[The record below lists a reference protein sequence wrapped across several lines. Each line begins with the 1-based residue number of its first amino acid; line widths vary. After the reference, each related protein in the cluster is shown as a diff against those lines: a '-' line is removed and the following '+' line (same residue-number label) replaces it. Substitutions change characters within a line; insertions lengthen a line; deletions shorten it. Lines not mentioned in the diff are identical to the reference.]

1 MTASRASEETIA
13 EGTTEEEWRI
23 VVAGGGT
30 GGHLFPGIAIA
41 EAFRKRFPKTLCRFV
56 SVGTRIEREALDHA
70 GFTLETIRSRGLKGK
85 GIWGQI
91 KSLMEIPF
99 GLGQS
104 IRVLKSFSPHVVIG
118 VGGYAAGPVCL
129 AAWMLRIPLVL
140 QEQNSELGLTNRM
153 LLPLA
158 DRLYISFPSLLQS
171 HPHVRLTGNP
181 VRSGF
186 LQPQHFRRKHTSP
199 FTVLVCGGSQ
209 GARAINSAVLDAM
222 DILGDRIRLIH
233 QTGVLDEKRVKA
245 HYSEQRLSAEV
256 FAFIRDMATAYAES
270 DLVVCRAGAS
280 TIAEITVS
288 GKPAILIPF
297 PHAAGD
303 HQRKNALALVE
314 AGAAECILESDL
326 TGEILA
332 ERIRYGMSHPEAL
345 AAMSEASRKLGRPD
359 AADAIMTDIVELRKS
374 LVSIES

>member
-1 MTASRASEETIA
+1 MAPKAFDETITEEASE
-13 EGTTEEEWRI
+13 GGWRI

-41 EAFRKRFPKTLCRFV
+41 EAFRKRFPKTVCRFV
-56 SVGTRIEREALDHA
+56 SVGTRIEREALAHA
-70 GFTLETIRSRGLKGK
+70 GFALETIRSRGLKGK

-91 KSLMEIPF
+91 KGLMELPF

-104 IRVLKSFSPHVVIG
+104 IRILKRLSPHVVIG

-129 AAWMLRIPLVL
+129 AAWMLRIPLAL
-140 QEQNSELGLTNRM
+140 QEQNSELGLTNKL

-158 DRLYISFPSLLQS
+158 DRLYLSFPSPLQN
-171 HPHVRLTGNP
+171 HPRARLTGNP

-186 LQPQHFRRKHTSP
+186 LQTPRRLPQNGAP

-209 GARAINSAVLDAM
+209 GAKAINTAVMEAM
-222 DILGDRIRLIH
+222 DIIGDRIRLIH
-233 QTGVLDEKRVKA
+233 QTGNLDEERVKA
-245 HYSEQRLSAEV
+245 HYSDRRLLVEV
-256 FAFIRDMATAYAES
+256 SAFIRDMATAYAES
-270 DLVVCRAGAS
+270 DLVICRAGAS

-326 TGEILA
+326 TGAVLA
-332 ERIRYGMSHPEAL
+332 ERIRYSMSHPDAL
-345 AAMSEASRKLGRPD
+345 AAMAEASRKLGRPD
-359 AADAIMTDIVELRKS
+359 AADRIVQDIVELRKS
-374 LVSIES
+374 VV

>member
-1 MTASRASEETIA
+1 MNLRVSRETIA
-13 EGTTEEEWRI
+13 DDPSEMGWRI

-41 EAFRKRFPKTLCRFV
+41 EAFQRRFPKTVCRFV
-56 SVGTRIEREALDHA
+56 SVGTRIEREALAHA
-70 GFTLETIRSRGLKGK
+70 GFAIETIRSRGLKGK
-85 GIWGQI
+85 GLWGQF
-91 KSLMEIPF
+91 KGLMEIPF

-104 IRVLKSFSPHVVIG
+104 IRILKSFMPDVVIG

-129 AAWMLRIPLVL
+129 AAWLLRIPLAL
-140 QEQNSELGLTNRM
+140 QEQNSQLGLTNKM

-158 DRLYISFPSLLQS
+158 DRLYISFPSSLQD
-171 HPHVRLTGNP
+171 HPRVRLTGNP

-186 LQPQHFRRKHTSP
+186 LQTKRPNLRHDTP

-209 GARAINSAVLDAM
+209 GARAINTAVMDAM
-222 DILGDRIRLIH
+222 NIIGGRIRLIH
-233 QTGVLDEKRVKA
+233 QTGILDEERVKA
-245 HYSEQRLSAEV
+245 HYSDRRLPVEV

-303 HQRKNALALVE
+303 HQRMNALTLVE
-314 AGAAECILESDL
+314 AGAAECILESEL
-326 TGEILA
+326 TGEVLA
-332 ERIRYGMSHPEAL
+332 ERIQHGMSHPDVL
-345 AAMSEASRKLGRPD
+345 AAMAEASRKLGRPD
-359 AADAIMTDIVELRKS
+359 AADTIVQDIVELKMS
-374 LVSIES
+374 LR